1 MRWQPENFT
10 THSLSRSLHGR
21 VICQVIAAAMNSA
34 DAENAVRRNLS
45 LDDNNLKIAREIYNL
60 DSYKRIFL
68 LGVGKAALPMAQAVY
83 TLLSHRITAGILLTK
98 DGYVPSE
105 HIPFSPDI
113 QILQAGHPVP
123 DHRNIAAA
131 KELTRLLQ
139 SLHKE
144 DLVICLI
151 SGGGSSLLIKP
162 ANGISL
168 KDLQDTT
175 KLLLNSGASID
186 EINTLRK
193 HIDDFKGG
201 QLANLCSPAPVICLI
216 LSDVVKDRLDMVA
229 SGPTIAD
236 PTTYQDAWTILKR
249 YHLIDQLPLP
259 VRFHLEKG
267 ILGEIPETIKPGDPI
282 FNNVQNYLVG
292 NNTQCIHAA
301 IQEADAIGFHTE
313 LLTTS
318 LHGEAS
324 QVGKSLADNAKSLLL
339 SSSFSKPFC
348 LVAGGETTVTIHG
361 DGKGGRN
368 QELVLGAVKSI
379 AGDHQIVL
387 ISLGTDG
394 GDGITDAAGAIATNE
409 TYSLG
414 LSLGLDSSEYLQ
426 RNDSYHYFEK
436 LGDLIKTGPTLT
448 NVNDLIF
455 IFGF

>member
-1 MRWQPENFT
+1 
-10 THSLSRSLHGR
+10 
-21 VICQVIAAAMNSA
+21 
-34 DAENAVRRNLS
+34 
-45 LDDNNLKIAREIYNL
+45 
-60 DSYKRIFL
+60 
-68 LGVGKAALPMAQAVY
+68 
-83 TLLSHRITAGILLTK
+83 
-98 DGYVPSE
+98 
-105 HIPFSPDI
+105 
-113 QILQAGHPVP
+113 
-123 DHRNIAAA
+123 
-131 KELTRLLQ
+131 
-139 SLHKE
+139 
-144 DLVICLI
+144 
-151 SGGGSSLLIKP
+151 
-162 ANGISL
+162 
-168 KDLQDTT
+168 
-175 KLLLNSGASID
+175 
-186 EINTLRK
+186 
-193 HIDDFKGG
+193 
-201 QLANLCSPAPVICLI
+201 
-216 LSDVVKDRLDMVA
+216 MVA

-249 YHLIDQLPLP
+249 YHLIDQLPQP